1 MKNILK
7 IDIIN
12 NYVKT
17 PIEVMSLI
25 RNNDKEIN
33 VSFNYE
39 NLRCT
44 LNYQKDL
51 DILSFKSVNKKEEY
65 ILNIKISLLDK
76 KNNMCNLSTKFGL
89 INLEMINAE
98 YEIREEYMLINYQ
111 IKESDDKPT
120 MHSLI
125 VYLK

>member
-33 VSFNYE
+33 ISFNYE
-39 NLRCT
+39 NLSCT

-111 IKESDDKPT
+111 IRESDDKPT

>member
-39 NLRCT
+39 NLSCT